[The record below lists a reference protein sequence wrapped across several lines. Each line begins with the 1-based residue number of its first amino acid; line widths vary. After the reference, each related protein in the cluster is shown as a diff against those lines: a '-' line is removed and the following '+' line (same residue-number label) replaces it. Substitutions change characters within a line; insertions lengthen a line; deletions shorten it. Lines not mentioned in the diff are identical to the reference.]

1 MVSGVTESVPLL
13 ARWGTRILDGETRK
27 CDGRFEGAP
36 KKMPAILES
45 FLEDLRIGARLLW
58 KNPAFATLAALTLAI
73 GIGANA
79 AIFSLAN
86 AAFFRPLPCP
96 HSERLA
102 FLWQN
107 NQRTG
112 QSEGLVSFSNLA
124 DWRSQSKTFADMAFY
139 MSGKSILAGNG
150 GVERT
155 PSALVS
161 TNFFSVLGVS
171 PVMGRSFSPEEQIP
185 GHANVSVISYKL
197 WRTKFAGD
205 PRVVGRD
212 LGTNAAGLLSTAS
225 DKQTIIGVMPAGFEF
240 PDETDI
246 WTPREMRESFKTYA
260 RQYPNQHVIGRLQPG
275 VTWAQAQAEMNTIAK
290 RLADA
295 YPAIDGGVGV
305 RVVPLRQQLSNKVR
319 QGVVVLWS
327 AIGGVLLI
335 ACLNAA
341 NLFLARAAGRE
352 KEIAVR
358 YAIGATRGRV
368 LKQFLCESF
377 LLAFAAASA
386 GMFLAVWI
394 VNLVSKLN
402 PEVAK
407 LDGSVLDPRV
417 LGYTLA
423 VASFT
428 ALVCGILPAL
438 SSPQK
443 DLTRALREANSGQSA
458 PRAHALRRLFI
469 VAQVALAF
477 VLLVGSGLLVKSL
490 WYIFAVPPGFDADR
504 VLTLHVYWPNAPA
517 NAGAEKQRD
526 SLYGEVLARLRSLP
540 GVVSVGATS
549 NVLFPDEMFKVPF
562 VLEGQPE
569 QEAGQRSFLPHGEAT
584 PHYFRAMG
592 IPLLRGRVFGEADT
606 ADNAPPV
613 ILISET
619 MAERFWPNDDPIGR
633 RLKFDDPN
641 FKSPWFTI
649 VGVVGD
655 VRQEGLELPAGL
667 MAYVPTKGDWFDDL
681 VIRSQNDPLTL
692 IPAVRQE
699 LRSISPS
706 SAIDN
711 VDVVG
716 DLLSRRESQRKF
728 NALLLGGLAGI
739 ALLLA
744 AVGIYGT
751 VAYWVRQRTSEI
763 GIRMTLGADGR
774 NISRLIV
781 GSGMRFIVA
790 GIVLGI
796 AGSLAATKLIANL
809 LFGVS
814 ASDPATF
821 AGIAALLVAV
831 AFVACWIPA
840 RRAMRVDPIVA
851 LRHE

>member
-1 MVSGVTESVPLL
+1 M
-13 ARWGTRILDGETRK
+13 RN
-27 CDGRFEGAP
+27 
-36 KKMPAILES
+36 
-45 FLEDLRIGARLLW
+45 GARLLW
-58 KNPAFATLAALTLAI
+58 KNPAFAALAALTLAI

-86 AAFFRPLPCP
+86 AAFFRPLPYP

-102 FLWQN
+102 YLWQN
-107 NQRTG
+107 NERTG
-112 QSEGLVSFSNLA
+112 QSEGLVSYPNLA

-171 PVMGRSFSPEEQIP
+171 PMIGRSFSPEEQFP
-185 GHANVSVISYKL
+185 GHAKVSVISYKL

-205 PRVVGRD
+205 PQVLGRD
-212 LGTNAAGLLSTAS
+212 LGINAAGLLSPAS
-225 DKQTIIGVMPAGFEF
+225 DKQTIIGVMPAGFAF

-246 WTPREMRESFKTYA
+246 WTPRELGEFFKTKA
-260 RQYPNQHVIGRLQPG
+260 RQYPNHHVIGRLQPG
-275 VTWAQAQAEMNTIAK
+275 VTWEQAQTEMHTIAS
-290 RLADA
+290 RLAEA

-305 RVVPLRQQLSNKVR
+305 RVVPLRQQLSSKVH
-319 QGVVVLWS
+319 QGVVLLWA
-327 AIGGVLLI
+327 AIAGVLLI

-368 LKQFLCESF
+368 LKEFLCESF
-377 LLAFAAASA
+377 LLAFTAAAA
-386 GMFLAVWI
+386 GIFLAVWI

-407 LDGSVLDPRV
+407 LDGSLLDPRV
-417 LGYTLA
+417 LVYTVA

-443 DLTRALREANSGQSA
+443 DLTRALRETSSGQSA
-458 PRAHALRRLFI
+458 PRANALRRLFI

-490 WYIFAVPPGFDADR
+490 WHIFAVPPGFDADH

-517 NAGAEKQRD
+517 NAADEKKRN
-526 SLYGEVLARLRSLP
+526 SLYGEMLDRLRNLP
-540 GVVSVGATS
+540 GIVSVGATS
-549 NVLFPDEMFKVPF
+549 NALFPDEMYKTPF
-562 VLEGQPE
+562 AIEGQSAE
-569 QEAGQRSFLPHGEAT
+569 AAGQRPFLPGGEAT
-584 PHYFRAMG
+584 PDYFRAMG
-592 IPLLRGRVFGEADT
+592 IPLLRGRVFSEADT
-606 ADNAPPV
+606 SETAPPT
-613 ILISET
+613 IIINET
-619 MAERFWPNDDPIGR
+619 MAERFWPNADPVGR

-655 VRQEGLELPAGL
+655 VRQEGLERPAGL
-667 MAYVPTKGDWFDDL
+667 MSYVASRGEWVDDI
-681 VIRSQNDPLTL
+681 VIHVKTSPRLL
-692 IPAVRQE
+692 IPAIREQVRA
-699 LRSISPS
+699 ISPS
-706 SAIDN
+706 LA
-711 VDVVG
+711 VDHVG
-716 DLLSRRESQRKF
+716 LLSDLLAQRESQRRF
-728 NALLLGGLAGI
+728 NALLLCGLAGI

-751 VAYWVRQRTSEI
+751 VAYWVRQRTAEI
-763 GIRMTLGADGR
+763 GIRMALGADR
-774 NISRLIV
+774 QNISRLVV
-781 GSGMRFIVA
+781 GSGMRFIFA
-790 GIVLGI
+790 GILLGI
-796 AGSLAATKLIANL
+796 SGALAATKLIANL

-814 ASDPATF
+814 SSDPATF
-821 AGIAALLVAV
+821 AGIAALLVTV
-831 AFVACWIPA
+831 ALVACWIPA
-840 RRAMRVDPIVA
+840 RRAICVDPIVA

>member
-1 MVSGVTESVPLL
+1 L
-13 ARWGTRILDGETRK
+13 
-27 CDGRFEGAP
+27 
-36 KKMPAILES
+36 
-45 FLEDLRIGARLLW
+45 LEDLRIGARLLW

-79 AIFSLAN
+79 AIFTLAN
-86 AAFFRPLPCP
+86 AAFFRPLPYP

-102 FLWQN
+102 YLWQN
-107 NQRTG
+107 NERTG
-112 QSEGLVSFSNLA
+112 QSEGLVSYPNLA

-150 GVERT
+150 ESQFT
-155 PSALVS
+155 PGALVS
-161 TNFFSVLGVS
+161 VNFFSVLGVN
-171 PVMGRSFSPEEQIP
+171 PVMGRSFSPDEQIP
-185 GHANVSVISYKL
+185 GHANVSVISYRL
-197 WRTKFAGD
+197 WRTKFGGD
-205 PRVVGRD
+205 PQIVGRD
-212 LGTNAAGLLSTAS
+212 LISGNG
-225 DKQTIIGVMPAGFEF
+225 DKHTIIGVMPAGFAFPEGADVWTSREVGEF
-240 PDETDI
+240 
-246 WTPREMRESFKTYA
+246 FKTKA

-275 VTWAQAQAEMNTIAK
+275 VTWAQAQAEMNTIAN
-290 RLADA
+290 RLAEA
-295 YPAIDGGVGV
+295 YPAIDSGVGV
-305 RVVPLRQQLSNKVR
+305 RVVPLREQLSSKVR
-319 QGVVVLWS
+319 QGVAVLWA

-358 YAIGATRGRV
+358 YAIGATRSRV

-377 LLAFAAASA
+377 LLAFSAAAA
-386 GMFLAVWI
+386 GIFLAVWI

-402 PEVAK
+402 PDVAK
-407 LDGSVLDPRV
+407 LDGSVLDSRV
-417 LGYTLA
+417 LVYT
-423 VASFT
+423 VAITSFT

-443 DLTRALREANSGQSA
+443 DLTRALREASSGQST

-477 VLLVGSGLLVKSL
+477 VLLAGSGLLVKSL
-490 WYIFAVPPGFDADR
+490 RRIFAVPAGFDADH

-526 SLYGEVLARLRSLP
+526 SLYEEILDRLRALP

-549 NVLFPDEMFKVPF
+549 NVLFPDEMFKVSF

-569 QEAGQRSFLPHGEAT
+569 QAAGQRSFLPHGEAT
-584 PHYFRAMG
+584 PDFFRAMG
-592 IPLLRGRVFGEADT
+592 IPLVRGRVFGEADT
-606 ADNAPPV
+606 ADTAPPV
-613 ILISET
+613 LVINET
-619 MAERFWPNDDPIGR
+619 MAQRYWPNDDPIGR

-649 VGVVGD
+649 VGIVGD
-655 VRQEGLELPAGL
+655 VRQEGLELPVGL

-681 VIRSQNDPLTL
+681 AIRSKYDPRSL
-692 IPAVRQE
+692 ISAVRRE
-699 LRSISPS
+699 IRSISPS

-711 VDVVG
+711 VAVVG

-728 NALLLGGLAGI
+728 NALLLGGLAII

-751 VAYWVRQRTSEI
+751 VAYWVRQRTAEI
-763 GIRMTLGADGR
+763 GIRMALGADR
-774 NISRLIV
+774 QNISRLIV
-781 GSGMRFIVA
+781 GSGMRFIAV
-790 GIVLGI
+790 GLLLGI

-809 LFGVS
+809 LFSVS
-814 ASDPATF
+814 ASDPGTF